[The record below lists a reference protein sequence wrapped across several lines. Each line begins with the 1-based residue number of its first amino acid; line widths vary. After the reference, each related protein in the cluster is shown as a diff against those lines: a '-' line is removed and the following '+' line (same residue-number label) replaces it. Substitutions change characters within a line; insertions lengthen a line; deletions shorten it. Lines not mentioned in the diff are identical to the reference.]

1 MIFANQNRGIARDQ
15 SPGEFLD
22 AGGSRVSVVFV
33 RNPRARRYI
42 LRLQPGGW
50 ARVTIP
56 RGGSAAEARRFAE
69 RHTHWLQ
76 RELER
81 QAANPHRRQQW
92 TIGTEILFRG
102 ELAKIEA
109 AASDLGSPIG
119 FEAHPESAPAA
130 VGTGALRRPR
140 RRLPR
145 RSVWAKA
152 EAQRQ
157 PTERMYKADTLDQ
170 PFRPLERGRGHRSSD
185 ESRAGAMSLPSG
197 RVRIGGEE
205 IPVRDVTGDLRPAIE
220 RHLWKLAAQELPSRV
235 MEFAAAQGLSVRRV
249 TVRNQRSRWGSC
261 SRNGTISL
269 NWRLIQTPAFV
280 RDYLILHELM
290 HLRQMN
296 HSPRF
301 WREVE
306 RVCPDYRNAERWLNQ
321 HAAFLR

>member
-1 MIFANQNRGIARDQ
+1 MIFTNQNRGIARGQ
-15 SPGEFLD
+15 PPGEFLD
-22 AGGSRVSVVFV
+22 AGGSRVSVMFV

-42 LRLQPGGW
+42 LRLQPAGW

-69 RHTHWLQ
+69 RHTHWLK
-76 RELER
+76 R
-81 QAANPHRRQQW
+81 QLDRHAAYPHRRQQW

-102 ELAKIEA
+102 EIVKIETG
-109 AASDLGSPIG
+109 SLESSSPIQFG
-119 FEAHPESAPAA
+119 AHPAV
-130 VGTGALRRPR
+130 VGTDALRRPLR
-140 RRLPR
+140 R
-145 RSVWAKA
+145 
-152 EAQRQ
+152 AQRQ
-157 PTERMYKADTLDQ
+157 ATERIYKADTLDQ
-170 PFRPLERGRGHRSSD
+170 PFRPLARGRGHRS
-185 ESRAGAMSLPSG
+185 AMSLPSD
-197 RVRIGGEE
+197 RVRIGGDE
-205 IPVRDVTGDLRPAIE
+205 IPVRDATGDLRPTIE
-220 RHLWKLAAQELPSRV
+220 RHLWKLAAQELPPRV
-235 MEFAAAQGLSVRRV
+235 MEFAAAHGLTVRRI

-269 NWRLIQTPAFV
+269 NWRLIQAPVFV

-321 HAAFLR
+321 HAALLR